1 MQDMKR
7 LSYILAAL
15 LPALAGC
22 HETVFTP
29 RPTIPLVYSI
39 VQDSTGQ
46 SALVKS
52 YGTLGEDGSIAIIGP
67 SEETV
72 ILAESLLT
80 ADLVNNIDGS
90 SRPDSLPDFSGEH
103 FDLLLDPVNAPYEQ
117 FIGAGTDKLRENT
130 VRLAVFAMDSLCRL
144 NPYSPENLRKKSR
157 AKILVFSST
166 AVSGWGQF
174 DVDTLIQLSGGRPL
188 TVSPVQALLAEALVG
203 GDNVNLCVWASPLVA
218 ECGVYES
225 AHAWLRGES
234 TLKVFTP
241 RVEGDLR
248 ARFRDILLQYR
259 KSGAPLP
266 VHSLLLDDFGASVP
280 DIMAEADSIRAGFS
294 EDDMALAKVLAP
306 DFRIIEA
313 TEAISRYCYRLMRQ
327 ENIFTHNIA
336 YPSAS
341 LYRTE
346 LDHDGTMV
354 LVELQDRYM
363 PPTLADFLDAFAV
376 KTRSFYVSDND

>member
-7 LSYILAAL
+7 LAYILAAA
-15 LPALAGC
+15 LPALVAC
-22 HETVFTP
+22 HETVTQP
-29 RPTIPLVYSI
+29 RPTIPLVYSV

-52 YGTLGEDGSIAIIGP
+52 YGSIGADGSIALIGP

-72 ILAESLLT
+72 MLAESMLT
-80 ADLVNNIDGS
+80 ADWVNNIDGT

-103 FDLLLDPVNAPYEQ
+103 FDLILDPVNAPYEQ
-117 FIGAGTDKLRENT
+117 YLDTDTDRLRENA
-130 VRLAVFAMDSLCRL
+130 VRLSLFGIDSLCRL
-144 NPYSPENLRKKSR
+144 NPYSPENLQKKSR
-157 AKILVFSST
+157 AKVLVFSSSL
-166 AVSGWGQF
+166 VSGFGQF
-174 DVDTLIQLSGGRPL
+174 DVDTLIQLAGGKPL

-203 GDNVNLCVWASPLVA
+203 GDNVNICVWASPKVA
-218 ECGVYES
+218 GSGVYENS
-225 AHAWLRGES
+225 HAWLRSSS

-241 RVEGDLR
+241 QVEGDLR
-248 ARFRDILLQYR
+248 SRFRDVLMQYR

-266 VHSLLLDDFGASVP
+266 VHYLLLDDFGASVSAL
-280 DIMAEADSIRAGFS
+280 MAEADSIRAGYS

-313 TEAISRYCYRLMRQ
+313 TEAIDRYCYRLLRQ
-327 ENIFTHNIA
+327 ENFFTHNIA
-336 YPSAS
+336 YPTAS

-346 LDHDGTMV
+346 EDHDGTMV

-363 PPTLADFLDAFAV
+363 PPSLADFLDAFAE